1 MFHYNSAR
9 AAQQHQTVL
18 QNAIYLR

>member
-1 MFHYNSAR
+1 MFPYSA
-9 AAQQHQTVL
+9 TVL